1 MTLNEV
7 IALDKKYFMN
17 TFGDRLPVFFTKGEG
32 LKLW

>member
-17 TFGDRLPVFFTKGEG
+17 TFGDRLPSSSQRERD
-32 LKLW
+32 